1 MLCRNAKDW
10 TPMDCAAHGGWDYL
24 VKLLIEAEAELEP
37 EDRGGVSVYKVS
49 HSVKFETLCI
59 TAFKPGSIK
68 YQAILN

>member
-37 EDRGGVSVYKVS
+37 EDRGGVSVYNSCALYTDSCV
-49 HSVKFETLCI
+49 
-59 TAFKPGSIK
+59 G
-68 YQAILN
+68 

>member
-37 EDRGGVSVYKVS
+37 EDRRGQCV
-49 HSVKFETLCI
+49 
-59 TAFKPGSIK
+59 
-68 YQAILN
+68 